1 MSIYQSLYRTATTIA
16 LPGVHF
22 LLDQREARGKEDP
35 ARIQERF
42 GYTGATRPGGKLI
55 WIHAASVGEVMS
67 TLLLIEKL
75 AAKLPTANFL
85 VTSGTVTSAKV
96 LASRLPPRTRHQFVP
111 VDVASCVDRF
121 LDHWHPD
128 LALWIES
135 EFWPNLLT
143 TLGKRK
149 IPAALLNARM
159 SAKSQRHWAW
169 VQGWMTELLGVFSL
183 CLTQT
188 EASQATMQK
197 LGAKNLAYVGNLKFA
212 ALPLPDDTAAR
223 TKLAAAI
230 GQRPVWLLASSHP
243 GEDVL
248 ALQTHQSLRQ
258 EHPNLLTIIAPRH
271 PVRGKEIAAL
281 ATQQG
286 LTVAQRSLGVLPI
299 ATTDIYLADTL
310 GELGILYRLS
320 PICCVGGSFVPVGG
334 HNPIEPAL
342 LGCAIAFGSLMANF
356 SEVAVQMIATKAAQ
370 QVMDGNALTGFVRT
384 MLADPAATQ
393 SMATAAR
400 AYAQAQGAVH
410 DRVIA
415 ALEPVLQQ
423 AHIR

>member
-1 MSIYQSLYRTATTIA
+1 M
-16 LPGVHF
+16 HF

-42 GYTGATRPGGKLI
+42 GYTGATRPDGKLI

-67 TLLLIEKL
+67 TLLLIDKL
-75 AAKLPTANFL
+75 AAKLPKANFL

-128 LALWIES
+128 MALWIES

-143 TLGKRK
+143 ALGARK

-159 SAKSQRHWAW
+159 SEKSQRHWAW
-169 VQGWMTELLGVFSL
+169 VQSWMAELLGVFSL

-188 EASQATMQK
+188 EAAQTTMQK
-197 LGAKNLAYVGNLKFA
+197 LGGKNVAYVGNLKFA

-223 TKLAAAI
+223 TKLATAL

-243 GEDVL
+243 GEDAL
-248 ALQTHQSLRQ
+248 ALKTHQALRQ
-258 EHPNLLTIIAPRH
+258 EYPNLLTIIAPRH
-271 PVRGKEIAAL
+271 PVRGKEIAML

-286 LTVAQRSLGVLPI
+286 LTVAQRSLNVLPTPET
-299 ATTDIYLADTL
+299 AIYLADTL

-342 LGCAIAFGSLMANF
+342 LGCAIACGSLMTNF
-356 SEVAVQMIATKAAQ
+356 SEVADQMGTAKAIQHVA
-370 QVMDGNALTGFVRT
+370 DGDGLTTFVRT
-384 MLADPAATQ
+384 MLRDPAAAQ
-393 SMATAAR
+393 KMVAAAH
-400 AYAQAQGAVH
+400 AYANAQGAVH